1 MISFI
6 KKTLTMG
13 LIASLLLGLVL
24 MILTIVWKL
33 LSPIPNL
40 LTNLLPFSFPGL
52 PLLILIT
59 FVFIL
64 GLTLNL
70 WQNRSGPF
78 AQLLTKIPVVGKL
91 IGLPASI
98 KTMTQKGKIVLIKL
112 TTNFYITATTSETS
126 IEAINEATG
135 QDLIGL
141 GVTSFPFPGT
151 GSAVIWTTRE
161 NIITP
166 KDMPIEDWVTLIMSG
181 SLLNPKTKIEVK
193 SIIKKI

>member
-1 MISFI
+1 M
-6 KKTLTMG
+6 MG
-13 LIASLLLGLVL
+13 SIASLLLGLMM

-40 LTNLLPFSFPGL
+40 LTHLLPFSFPGL
-52 PLLILIT
+52 SLLIM
-59 FVFIL
+59 VGFIFIF

-78 AQLLTKIPVVGKL
+78 AQLLSRIPVIGKI

-112 TTNFYITATTSETS
+112 APNLYITATTSETS
-126 IEAINEATG
+126 IQAINEAAG

-141 GVTSFPFPGT
+141 GVTSFPFIGT
-151 GSAVIWTTRE
+151 GSCIVWTTRE

-166 KDMPIEDWVTLIMSG
+166 QNMPIQDWATLIMSG
-181 SLLNPKTKIEVK
+181 SLLNPKTRVEVK
-193 SIIKKI
+193 SVHKKNIN